1 MNLSGSHHWRKGQQY
16 DDYLIVWFM
25 FGHITSRAQPASS
38 QQTRGGTSFLATAT
52 PCCRLSLLFLLL
64 FFLPFLSCSQPAVV
78 LPVRRSTTTISSVLS
93 RRPHQY
99 YNHYW
104 RRGQYLIIMV
114 DHAMIL
120 CHEWPASPQG
130 RRTFSG
136 KHLWP
141 PNMMITTSPL
151 FSTLLLFKLQSYICS
166 SAVVVLLS
174 CRSQSYNIIYYI

>member
-1 MNLSGSHHWRKGQQY
+1 MNLSGSRHWRKGQQY
-16 DDYLIVWFM
+16 DDYLIFWLM
-25 FGHITSRAQPASS
+25 LGHITSRAQPASQPASS

-52 PCCRLSLLFLLL
+52 PCCRLLLLFLLL
-64 FFLPFLSCSQPAVV
+64 FFLPFLNCSQPAVV
-78 LPVRRSTTTISSVLS
+78 LPVRRTTTISSVLS
-93 RRPHQY
+93 SRPRQY
-99 YNHYW
+99 HNHYL
-104 RRGQYLIIMV
+104 RRGQYLIIIVV

-151 FSTLLLFKLQSYICS
+151 FSTLLLFKLQSY
-166 SAVVVLLS
+166 AALQLL
-174 CRSQSYNIIYYI
+174 YY